1 MPVAEVAP
9 GRRSIPMGKKSRTRE
24 VIQDGWFVA
33 AVFVGQ
39 EEASIVRVESQP
51 NRVPIIIS
59 MYFGDQP
66 IP

>member
-1 MPVAEVAP
+1 
-9 GRRSIPMGKKSRTRE
+9 MGKKSRTRE
-24 VIQDGWFVA
+24 VIRDGWFVA

-39 EEASIVRVESQP
+39 EEASIMRMESEP

-59 MYFGDQP
+59 MYLGDQP